1 MNINTINLLNNYQ
14 FDIIKLDLSSKQIN
28 GILNLDKFCNLTILY
43 CNQNQIT
50 KLDNLPNSLRELYCY
65 GNKITNLDN
74 LPNSLTKLNCAW
86 NQITNLDN
94 LPNSLIML
102 NYEKVV
108 KK

>member
-1 MNINTINLLNNYQ
+1 MNKLINEINEIIKMNINTVNLLNNYS

-28 GILNLDKFCNLTILY
+28 GILNLDKFCNLT
-43 CNQNQIT
+43 
-50 KLDNLPNSLRELYCY
+50 E
-65 GNKITNLDN
+65 
-74 LPNSLTKLNCAW
+74 LNC
-86 NQITNLDN
+86 NENKITNLDN